1 MQCSSCSKQKQE
13 LHPKKSKILPNMNL
27 YLCNDCVKSKME
39 PRWLIILAGR
49 QSGAESVAEYVK
61 AHRYIG
67 EDILAKELIK

>member
-1 MQCSSCSKQKQE
+1 
-13 LHPKKSKILPNMNL
+13 MNL